1 MPLAP
6 PAPGRG
12 WSWAACAAVALPTL
26 IAYHLPPSATFL
38 NQAMAL
44 IGWGI
49 WLLVLASAIPPGAL
63 RGARAPAPLWAAL
76 GLLALAAL
84 ASPLWTG
91 LPWSL
96 ALSSGGALVAAG
108 LASVCACAAQRSGF
122 GPAAFRAFCI
132 ALVVAGVLGAAIG
145 LVQVFVPGWADGTL
159 VARSSMV
166 GRAVGNL
173 RQPNQLSSLL
183 LWGLVAL
190 VWLAHSGTLRRG
202 VALALAV
209 LLLFGVVLS
218 GSRTGAIGA
227 LVLALWGWLERRH
240 SPGPRRALM
249 AVPLAYAAMWAG
261 MVGWASLGD
270 ANGVATRFGAGGDI
284 SSSRFGIWSNTFEL
298 IRAHPWAGVGWGE
311 FNFAW
316 SLTPFPNR
324 PIAFFDHT
332 HNLALQFAVELGLP
346 LAALV
351 LGLLAWAL
359 LRAGVLAWR
368 AEGEAGPALRAAFV
382 MLAMVALHSQ
392 LEYPLWY
399 VYFLLPTGFVF
410 GLCLGTTPAPSET
423 PAPLASGRFDALAV
437 GAVLLWLAGVF
448 SLVDYARVVVIFAPP
463 EGAPP
468 LARRIADGQR
478 SLFFSHHADYAA
490 ATTPDT
496 AGDPLDGFKGA
507 PHYLLDARLMQ
518 AWATALDETGDSE
531 RASHVAAR
539 LKEFRNDQSASF
551 FEVCEGTE
559 VLAEAAPFPCRDSTA
574 ELGYRDFR

>member
-12 WSWAACAAVALPTL
+12 WPWAACAAVALPTL
-26 IAYHLPPSATFL
+26 IAYNLPPSATFL
-38 NQAMAL
+38 NQAAAL
-44 IGWGI
+44 VGWGI

-76 GLLALAAL
+76 GLLLLAGL

-96 ALSSGGALVAAG
+96 ALSSAGALFAAG
-108 LASVCACAAQRSGF
+108 LAAVCATALQRSGL

-132 ALVVAGVLGAAIG
+132 ALLVAGVLGAAIG
-145 LVQVFVPGWADGTL
+145 LVQVFAPGWADGTL
-159 VARSSMV
+159 VARSSIV

-173 RQPNQLSSLL
+173 RQPNQLSSFL

-190 VWLAHSGTLRRG
+190 VWLAHAGTLRRG
-202 VALALAV
+202 VALALGV

-227 LVLALWGWLERRH
+227 LVLALWGWVDRRH
-240 SPGPRRALM
+240 ARGARRALM
-249 AVPLAYAAMWAG
+249 AVPLVYVVMWAA
-261 MVGWASLGD
+261 MVGWASLGH

-284 SSSRFGIWSNTFEL
+284 SSSRFGIWSNTLEL
-298 IRAHPWAGVGWGE
+298 IRAQPWAGVGWGE

-316 SLTPFPNR
+316 SLTPFPHR
-324 PIAFFDHT
+324 PVAFFDHT

-351 LGLLAWAL
+351 LALLAWAL
-359 LRAGVLAWR
+359 LRAGVAAWQ

-410 GLCLGTTPAPSET
+410 GLCLGATAPSAV
-423 PAPLASGRFDALAV
+423 PPLASGGRINGLAV
-437 GAVLLWLAGVF
+437 GGVVVWLAGLF
-448 SLVDYARVVVIFAPP
+448 SLIDYARVVVIFAPP
-463 EGAPP
+463 DGAPP

-478 SLFFSHHADYAA
+478 SLLFSHHADYAA
-490 ATTPDT
+490 ATTPDP

-518 AWATALDETGDSE
+518 AWAKALDETGDTE

-539 LKEFRNDQSASF
+539 LKEFRNEESAAF

-559 VLAEAAPFPCRDSTA
+559 VLAEAASFPCRDSTG
-574 ELGYRDFR
+574 LGYRDFR